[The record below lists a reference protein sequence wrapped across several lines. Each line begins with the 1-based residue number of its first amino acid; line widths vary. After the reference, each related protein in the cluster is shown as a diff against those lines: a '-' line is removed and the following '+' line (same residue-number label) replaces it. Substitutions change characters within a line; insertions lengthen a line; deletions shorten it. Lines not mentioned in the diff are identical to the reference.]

1 MAAETRRNK
10 VARAT
15 RQGGSDGMSDG
26 ALVSDMFAV
35 DQRVVVE
42 FEFWGSCLVYLR

>member
-1 MAAETRRNK
+1 
-10 VARAT
+10 
-15 RQGGSDGMSDG
+15 MSDG